1 MEAARRVVGRHH
13 VGHFFRL
20 ESSWLVVLFC
30 LAPDEHGDSAEK
42 RSDAIAGPLCLGP
55 C

>member
-1 MEAARRVVGRHH
+1 MQVARRVVGRHH

-20 ESSWLVVLFC
+20 ESSWLVVLFG
-30 LAPDEHGDSAEK
+30 LARDEHGEKAER
-42 RSDAIAGPLCLGP
+42 RSDAIAGPLFLGP